1 MNSLNL
7 CCRLPFTRNFGP
19 RPTGPAPHLSR
30 SPRGAGFGSWLR
42 SSLVLGF
49 AALVLSGSLWLFPA
63 SAQAGC
69 NTTCFDQALE
79 AADAAC
85 VDTFA
90 YSGLQDVCQASF
102 RRAADRL
109 TREDLRCKQE
119 VLSLKGLVFAN
130 CRMSPEGLLPNIE
143 ARRCVG
149 QQALVEVLESC
160 DPDFQ

>member
-1 MNSLNL
+1 MNLFDL
-7 CCRLPFTRNFGP
+7 CRRLPLNPGLGSP
-19 RPTGPAPHLSR
+19 SPAPRLSG
-30 SPRGAGFGSWLR
+30 STLGAGFGSWLR
-42 SSLVLGF
+42 SSLTLGF
-49 AALVLSGSLWLFPA
+49 AVLVLSGGLWLFPA

-69 NTTCFDQALE
+69 NTTCFDQAVE

-85 VDTFA
+85 VDAFA
-90 YSGLQDVCQASF
+90 YSGLQDLCQGSF

-109 TREDLRCKQE
+109 VREDLRCKRE